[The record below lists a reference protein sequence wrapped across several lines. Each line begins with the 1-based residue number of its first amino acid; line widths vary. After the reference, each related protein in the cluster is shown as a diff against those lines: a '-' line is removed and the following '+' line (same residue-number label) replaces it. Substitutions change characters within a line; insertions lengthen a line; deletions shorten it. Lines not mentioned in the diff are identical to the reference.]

1 MQFSW
6 GIYLLHDTQYIGFI
20 RLIQKNTEQTQ
31 WSSSK
36 DKSNKEQYQSN
47 IWNDWEEDY
56 ESDSDKN
63 FSLRKEK
70 TLQLTKWM
78 TL

>member
-31 WSSSK
+31 GSSSK
-36 DKSNKEQYQSN
+36 DKSNKEQYQCN
-47 IWNDWEEDY
+47 IGNDWEEDY

-70 TLQLTKWM
+70 TLQLTK
-78 TL
+78 